1 LNQEQAASSSYLS
14 CCIKEEGGNVVT
26 MQCLDG
32 CMKSPR
38 PTAQDAEMARADQL
52 EIRIDASMTIRSKRD
67 VSENTAVP

>member
-1 LNQEQAASSSYLS
+1 
-14 CCIKEEGGNVVT
+14 
-26 MQCLDG
+26 
-32 CMKSPR
+32 MKSPR